1 MSVGTVKWFN
11 TKKGYGFIL
20 PETGGKDIFVHVSQ
34 MEKAGI
40 SALSDGQPIS
50 YELYADRSGREA
62 AGNLRLL

>member
-11 TKKGYGFIL
+11 AKKGYGFIL
-20 PETGGKDIFVHVSQ
+20 PESGEKDVFVHVSQ

-40 SALSDGQPIS
+40 SRLPDGQAIS

>member
-11 TKKGYGFIL
+11 AKKGYGFIL

-40 SALSDGQPIS
+40 SSLPDGQPIS